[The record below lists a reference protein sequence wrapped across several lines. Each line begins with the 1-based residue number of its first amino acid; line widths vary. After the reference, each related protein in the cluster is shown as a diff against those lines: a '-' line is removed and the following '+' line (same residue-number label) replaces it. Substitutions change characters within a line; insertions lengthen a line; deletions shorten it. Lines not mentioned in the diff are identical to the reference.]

1 MIGWLSVGKSLLK
14 SKWVWI
20 AIVVGVIGWFILSY
34 SNIKGD
40 LASAYANLQG
50 LSQSLETTNKSIDKL
65 RSEMDRIDR
74 FVVERNESREQLIKQ
89 LADTKKQ
96 LEEERKNNEDLDQ
109 CWNVPHGNAF
119 DGMRAVPDE
128 S

>member
-14 SKWVWI
+14 SKWFWAALI
-20 AIVVGVIGWFILSY
+20 VGVVGWFILSY

-65 RSEMDRIDR
+65 RSEMERVDR
-74 FVVERNESREQLIKQ
+74 FVVERNESREELLKQ

-119 DGMRAVPDE
+119 DGMRTPSE
-128 S
+128 ER